1 MTLLSVRDISAGFAA
16 KDVVHKVSFDLAEG
30 EFVGLIGPNG
40 AGKSTLLRAVLR
52 LIPYRGSVLF
62 GADDAARLPARE
74 ISRRAAYVP
83 QERDIAWAVPV
94 DMLVGLGR
102 VPHRPAFSAETA
114 SDLAVVEH
122 AMTVMDVLHLRH
134 RHATELSGGE
144 RARVLIARALAQDTP
159 LLLTD
164 EPTAGLDPAHQ
175 IALMETFAGLAG
187 KGRGVLACLHDLW
200 LAARWCSRIIV
211 IDEGQVIA
219 DGTPAE
225 VLTSDRLAAVYG
237 IKAHVGEVDGGLLIL
252 PTALSGM
259 RRDPGGSV
267 QVNQKVSGTS

>member
-1 MTLLSVRDISAGFAA
+1 MTLLHVRDLCGGFAGQDIVQDA
-16 KDVVHKVSFDLAEG
+16 SFDLAMG

-40 AGKSTLLRAVLR
+40 AGKSTLLRAVLG
-52 LIPYRGSVLF
+52 LMPCRGTVCF
-62 GADDAARLPARE
+62 GEDDAKRLSRSAL
-74 ISRRAAYVP
+74 SRRVAYVP
-83 QERDIAWAVPV
+83 QERDVAWAVPV
-94 DMLVGLGR
+94 EMLVGLGR
-102 VPHRPAFSAETA
+102 MPHRPVFSAETV
-114 SDLAVVEH
+114 SDRAMVEG
-122 AMTVMDVLHLRH
+122 AMAVMDVIHLRH

-175 IALMETFAGLAG
+175 IALMETFARLASE
-187 KGRGVLACLHDLW
+187 GRGVLACLHDLW

-211 IDEGQVIA
+211 IDGGKLIA

-237 IKAHVGEVDGGLLIL
+237 IKAHVGEVDGGLSVL

-259 RRDPGGSV
+259 RHDPGGSV
-267 QVNQKVSGTS
+267 QVNWRA